1 MFCEK
6 GVPRNFTKITGKQLC
21 QSLFF
26 KQLCQGLSF
35 NKVAGLRPATLLKK
49 RLWHRCFP
57 VNFVKFLRTPFL
69 TEHLWL
75 LLLHSW
81 RWELPFLKLTFTRYV
96 HSLKWYQVKKKWASS
111 KLYHLNIIL
120 FEKEANV
127 HRCSSKYVLLKFSLI
142 SQENTCVRVF
152 FPWCC
157 GLSGL

>member
-35 NKVAGLRPATLLKK
+35 NKVAGLGPATLLKK

-57 VNFVKFLRTPFL
+57 VNFVKFLRIPFL

-75 LLLHSW
+75 LLLHFW

-96 HSLKWYQVKKKWASS
+96 HSLEWYQVRKNGPDLS
-111 KLYHLNIIL
+111 YTYLNIIL
-120 FEKEANV
+120 FEKEAKV
-127 HRCSSKYVLLKFSLI
+127 HRCSSNYVLLKFSLI
-142 SQENTCVRVF
+142 SQENTCDRVF
-152 FPWCC
+152 FP
-157 GLSGL
+157 